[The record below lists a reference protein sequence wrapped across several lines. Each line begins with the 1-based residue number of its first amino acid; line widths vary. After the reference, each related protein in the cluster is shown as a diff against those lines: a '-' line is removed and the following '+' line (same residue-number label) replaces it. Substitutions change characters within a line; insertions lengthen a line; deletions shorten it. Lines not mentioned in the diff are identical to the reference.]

1 MRQTDTIKIKGRE
14 IPLYRTTNDINGNP
28 RYVVHFL
35 SFAPTMGEAL
45 VKIRKIGGRRY
56 RGKKFGGGLVFSSYS
71 VESELEFALE

>member
-1 MRQTDTIKIKGRE
+1 MNSFAVIIHGRE
-14 IPLYRTTNDINGNP
+14 IEVYTTTNCVNGNP
-28 RYVVHFL
+28 RYIVDFL
-35 SFAPTMGEAL
+35 SIAPTMGEAL